1 MAHWMT
7 ARGAEIVTI
16 AGRDSARTAALARE
30 LGAAAVEVDRLRS
43 ASETLLLLAVSD
55 PALPSVATRL
65 AARPQAEVVLHTAGA
80 VDASVLEPLREAGCS
95 TGSLHPLMAFP
106 RVLTDPSQ
114 ARGKVFALDG
124 DPEARIMAEKLALS
138 LDGSPVHVSAEARPI
153 YHLAASLAAGGVVTL
168 LATASEMA
176 RQQGL
181 PREVE
186 EGYLALAR
194 GAIEQASQASEV
206 SDAITGPVARGDL
219 DTFQRQVAILEG
231 LDHELAKV
239 VRGLANLTLRF
250 TSSQGAATERPR
262 ARDKAPR
269 P

>member
-1 MAHWMT
+1 
-7 ARGAEIVTI
+7 
-16 AGRDSARTAALARE
+16 
-30 LGAAAVEVDRLRS
+30 
-43 ASETLLLLAVSD
+43 
-55 PALPSVATRL
+55 
-65 AARPQAEVVLHTAGA
+65 
-80 VDASVLEPLREAGCS
+80 
-95 TGSLHPLMAFP
+95 MAFP

-124 DPEARIMAEKLALS
+124 DPEARIMAERLALS

-194 GAIEQASQASEV
+194 GAIEQASQASDA

-231 LDHELAKV
+231 LDPELAKV

-250 TSSQGAATERPR
+250 TSSQGAGTERPEPGTR
-262 ARDKAPR
+262 R
-269 P
+269 